1 MNVETNSIVYL
12 EIGSRIKEL
21 ILAGDLKDKLPSERE
36 LAQEYNV
43 NFKTVNK
50 AVSALVS
57 EGVLYRVR
65 GIGAFVKKGVRENL
79 SSSEKNIG
87 LAVFNMKW
95 LNSPFYSEVLAGIGE
110 VVQRNGHNLQF
121 LTTNK
126 NPGESHR
133 SLYCMDAWAQGK
145 FDGMIIAGE
154 EVDDEDI
161 IKLNAKKYPFVLLGN
176 YLAGKRLS
184 SVCIDNYRGGYDAAT
199 HLLGLG
205 HEKIAFIRGFD
216 SKTDRERIEGCRDA
230 MRKKKLKLPASYIK
244 SGNYDEGK
252 TYAAMKEL
260 LRMDARPTAVIA
272 SDDVMAVSVMQAIR
286 DEGLSIPDDISVI
299 GFNDSVLAS
308 KVTPPLTT
316 LRISMY
322 DMGKAAIEMLEE
334 KFREK
339 TSAPEKKLFT
349 PELIIRQ
356 STAPR
361 KEMI

>member
-1 MNVETNSIVYL
+1 MNTETNSIVYL

-36 LAQEYNV
+36 LAQKYNV
-43 NFKTVNK
+43 NFKTANK

-65 GIGAFVKKGVRENL
+65 GIGAFVKKDIRKNL
-79 SSSEKNIG
+79 ESSEKNIA

-110 VVQRNGHNLQF
+110 VVQKNGHHLQF

-126 NPGESHR
+126 DPGSHR
-133 SLYCMDAWAQGK
+133 SLSYMDAWAQGK

-154 EVDDEDI
+154 EVDNEDI

-176 YLAGKRLS
+176 YLPGKRLS
-184 SVCIDNYRGGYDAAT
+184 SVCIDNYKGGHEAAT

-205 HEKIAFIRGFD
+205 HEKIAFIQGFD

-230 MRKKKLKLPASYIK
+230 MQKKKLRLPVQYIR
-244 SGNYDEGK
+244 SGNYDEEK
-252 TYAAMKEL
+252 TYKAMKEL
-260 LRMDARPTAVIA
+260 LALTLRPTAVIA
-272 SDDVMAVSVMQAIR
+272 SDDVMAVSAMQAIK
-286 DEGLSIPDDISVI
+286 DEGLSIPNDISLM

-334 KFREK
+334 KFRKK

-356 STAPR
+356 STAER
-361 KEMI
+361 K